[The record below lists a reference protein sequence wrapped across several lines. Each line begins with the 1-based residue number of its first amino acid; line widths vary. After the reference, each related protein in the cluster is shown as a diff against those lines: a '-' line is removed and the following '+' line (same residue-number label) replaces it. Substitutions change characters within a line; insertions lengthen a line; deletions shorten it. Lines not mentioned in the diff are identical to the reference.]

1 MTRKTQRTGKYRKNA
16 RLSQKGSKRWRY
28 IAALILA
35 AFLIGAGGGWLRT
48 RRRDAGSTGAD
59 IQLAPVSQLPEKVR
73 AAPVVVQEAYRFAI
87 ANPEVLSQIPC
98 YCGCG
103 AMGHESDLDCFIE
116 ELNPDG
122 SVAAFGYHAFE

>member
-1 MTRKTQRTGKYRKNA
+1 MTRKKQRTGKQWRNA
-16 RLSQKGSKRWRY
+16 RPSQKRSGRWRY
-28 IAALILA
+28 IAVLILA
-35 AFLIGAGGGWLRT
+35 ALLIGAGGGWLLSRP
-48 RRRDAGSTGAD
+48 RHAGSTGAE

-116 ELNPDG
+116 EFNPDG